1 MLVPDGFLPDFATAV
16 AGDPAT
22 PALAVVAGLA
32 EPANPC
38 GFATFPIGCFLSDL
52 GCVAAALAP
61 LFPGTVAAG
70 FASVAGLSGTDGKR
84 CARMSEARIR
94 TASSSVACR
103 SCFSTRD
110 RKSVV

>member
-70 FASVAGLSGTDGKR
+70 VASVAGLSGTGGKR
-84 CARMSEARIR
+84 WARVAPDRIP
-94 TASSSVACR
+94 TGTPLA
-103 SCFSTRD
+103 
-110 RKSVV
+110 

>member
-32 EPANPC
+32 APANPC

-70 FASVAGLSGTDGKR
+70 FASAAGLSGTDGKR
-84 CARMSEARIR
+84 CARVSEARLR
-94 TASSSVACR
+94 TAFSSGARPSRLSRTAI
-103 SCFSTRD
+103 
-110 RKSVV
+110 